1 MALTPFQQAYA
12 DARRR
17 WEKGEGSPTF
27 DFNGKKY
34 SVDTKEEAARQKEM
48 KESPMRGRG
57 MGRADTSE
65 TPEPPKRA
73 EIPVDSTAKAPPS
86 TGDSGM
92 SETSRNVLN
101 TLGAMGG
108 VAGSMRAAGLASKV
122 ARAEK
127 AAEAPRRIEPTM
139 GRMASEARA
148 ARTDGRI
155 DPVMGREPRD
165 LVSEANRRAAKEA
178 AEESARRKPEFRSR
192 TADRMDERESFKRGG
207 AVKPRG
213 SGCARK
219 GFGKGTMR

>member
-12 DARRR
+12 DARRK
-17 WEKGEGSPTF
+17 WEKGGASTF
-27 DFNGKKY
+27 DFGGKKY

-48 KESPMRGRG
+48 KTSPMRGRG

-65 TPEPPKRA
+65 APEPPKRA
-73 EIPVDSTAKAPPS
+73 EIPTGGAAKAPPS

-108 VAGSMRAAGLASKV
+108 VAGSMRAAGMASKA

-127 AAEAPRRIEPTM
+127 AAEAPRRVEPTM

-155 DPVMGREPRD
+155 EPVMGREPRD
-165 LVSEANRRAAKEA
+165 LVVEANRRAAKEA

-192 TADRMDERESFKRGG
+192 TAERMDEREMGYKRGG